1 MGLFGKKKFD
11 KNVSRDNEFLKDYA
25 VKVNGLLFFVE
36 ENEKLTKELQALK
49 DDFEFSVAS
58 SDPKAKAIE
67 KKIVK
72 DFDQLK
78 ATLQQSGWD
87 ESEVLMLVRG
97 LRGSI
102 VEITSLR

>member
-25 VKVNGLLFFVE
+25 IKVNALLMYVE
-36 ENEKLTKELQALK
+36 ENEKLTKELSALK

-58 SDPKAKAIE
+58 SDPKAKALE

-78 ATLQQSGWD
+78 ATLQQADWD
-87 ESEVLMLVRG
+87 EAEVLMLARG
-97 LRGSI
+97 IRGTI

>member
-25 VKVNGLLFFVE
+25 IKVNSLLFYVE
-36 ENEKLTKELQALK
+36 ENEKLTKELNALK

-67 KKIVK
+67 KRIVK

-78 ATLQQSGWD
+78 STLQQNGWD
-87 ESEVLMLVRG
+87 EAEVLMLIRG